1 MDDIA
6 FDDPRRPVLEVEKK
20 VRELC
25 VERGA
30 DPAEG
35 MMLLLTAAAHMADTY
50 MKGPPSQWA
59 PALGEVLGSAIVAA
73 DDMFKLRVHS
83 KEDEA

>member
-1 MDDIA
+1 MKDIA
-6 FDDPRRPVLEVEKK
+6 FDDPRRPILEIEQK

-25 VERGA
+25 LERGA

-50 MKGPPSQWA
+50 MAGPPSQWA
-59 PALGEVLGSAIVAA
+59 PTLAEVLGSAIVAA
-73 DDMFKLRVHS
+73 DDMFKLQLH
-83 KEDEA
+83 K